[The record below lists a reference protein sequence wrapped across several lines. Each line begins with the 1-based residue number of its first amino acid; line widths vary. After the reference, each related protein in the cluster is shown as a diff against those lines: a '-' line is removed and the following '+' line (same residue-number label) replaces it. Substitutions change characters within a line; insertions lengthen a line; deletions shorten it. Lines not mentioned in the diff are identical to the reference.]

1 MTDANDEALLR
12 RLVAALSAVPGVE
25 AIALGG
31 SRARGT
37 ATAHSDY
44 DIGLYY
50 RASRPIDVAALGRG
64 RGRLDDRGAG
74 PRSRRSAAG
83 GRGST
88 AAAGC

>member
-12 RLVAALSAVPGVE
+12 RLVVALAPVPGIE

-50 RASRPIDVAALGRG
+50 RTDRPIDTAALGRVAA
-64 RGRLDDRGAG
+64 RLDDRGSEANVT
-74 PRSRRSAAG
+74 PLG
-83 GRGST
+83 GWARGST